1 MLNRTLNI
9 RQLLQTRARQLPEA
23 RYLIREY
30 SGRQVRFFPQLPK
43 PVPRR
48 RFHGADAPQFYP
60 RGVRYSF
67 EQMQAK
73 LIDRVP

>member
-9 RQLLQTRARQLPEA
+9 RQLLQPRARQLPEA

-30 SGRQVRFFPQLPK
+30 SGGQVRFLPQLPK

-48 RFHGADAPQFYP
+48 NFHGADAPQFYP
-60 RGVRYSF
+60 RGVRYPL

-73 LIDRVP
+73 LLDRVP